1 MAVADANTAAS
12 ASPDAAR
19 DTANPSASAATAHSA
34 AASAAAEV
42 IVPSISTDPTLTA
55 ASDPPLPP
63 LIEGEGAAS
72 TTNPPD
78 DVCKAKTYYVANN
91 RSLKVLVRMAWGLR
105 NEVDGSPLFDEAVE
119 PWKELKLKEWR
130 SDNKDSKNWWIQSIL
145 LLQRR
150 KKAT

>member
-12 ASPDAAR
+12 ASPYAAR
-19 DTANPSASAATAHSA
+19 DTANPSGSAATAHSA
-34 AASAAAEV
+34 AASAAAAAEV

-63 LIEGEGAAS
+63 LIEGNGAAS

-105 NEVDGSPLFDEAVE
+105 NEVDGSPLFD
-119 PWKELKLKEWR
+119 
-130 SDNKDSKNWWIQSIL
+130 
-145 LLQRR
+145 
-150 KKAT
+150 

>member
-19 DTANPSASAATAHSA
+19 DTANPSSSAATAHSA
-34 AASAAAEV
+34 AASAAAAAAEV

-72 TTNPPD
+72 TANPP
-78 DVCKAKTYYVANN
+78 ATA
-91 RSLKVLVRMAWGLR
+91 RPAL
-105 NEVDGSPLFDEAVE
+105 AVSRQVQISRE
-119 PWKELKLKEWR
+119 
-130 SDNKDSKNWWIQSIL
+130 
-145 LLQRR
+145 
-150 KKAT
+150 